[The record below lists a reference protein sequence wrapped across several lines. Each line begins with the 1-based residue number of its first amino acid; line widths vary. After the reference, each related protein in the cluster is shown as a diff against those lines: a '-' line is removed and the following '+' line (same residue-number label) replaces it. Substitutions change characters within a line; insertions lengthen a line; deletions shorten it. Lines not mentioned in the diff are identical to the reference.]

1 MCLAASVLVKMKED
15 INLATVDGIW
25 GTKTNK
31 AVLAFQKDKG
41 LDADGIV
48 GAKTWDALLK

>member
-1 MCLAASVLVKMKED
+1 MKTLQRLLNAMFYD
-15 INLATVDGIW
+15 CGTVDGIW
-25 GTKTNK
+25 GVKTNK

-41 LDADGIV
+41 LVVDGIV